1 MAATQDAQE
10 LFNSHDSAVA
20 PLGLV
25 VTEGA
30 RELGEKINAHLVSW
44 ATPDNNPRGTFLVE
58 NECPRFSSGDSKG
71 LIRSTIRGDDLFF
84 LVDVGN
90 YSCTYKLFGKQNAM
104 SPDDHFQDLKRLIQ
118 AASGKAH
125 RISVI
130 MPLLYGGRQ
139 HRRSYRESL
148 DCACALQELQAMGV
162 SNIVTFDAH
171 DSRVQNAVPLMGFD
185 NVMPYYQ
192 VLKALT
198 RKIPDLK
205 LNREHFMVVSPM
217 KAP

>member
-130 MPLLYGGRQ
+130 MPLLYGGRSTAAATGNPWTALV
-139 HRRSYRESL
+139 RYRNCRLWEFL
-148 DCACALQELQAMGV
+148 ILL
-162 SNIVTFDAH
+162 
-171 DSRVQNAVPLMGFD
+171 PLTPMTPGYKT
-185 NVMPYYQ
+185 PY
-192 VLKALT
+192 L
-198 RKIPDLK
+198 
-205 LNREHFMVVSPM
+205 
-217 KAP
+217 

>member
-71 LIRSTIRGDDLFF
+71 LIRSSIRGDDLFF
-84 LVDVGN
+84 LVDVEITAVLI
-90 YSCTYKLFGKQNAM
+90 SCSANKTLCPLTTTF
-104 SPDDHFQDLKRLIQ
+104 
-118 AASGKAH
+118 
-125 RISVI
+125 RILSV
-130 MPLLYGGRQ
+130 
-139 HRRSYRESL
+139 
-148 DCACALQELQAMGV
+148 
-162 SNIVTFDAH
+162 
-171 DSRVQNAVPLMGFD
+171 
-185 NVMPYYQ
+185 
-192 VLKALT
+192 
-198 RKIPDLK
+198 
-205 LNREHFMVVSPM
+205 
-217 KAP
+217 

>member
-90 YSCTYKLFGKQNAM
+90 YSCTYKLFG
-104 SPDDHFQDLKRLIQ
+104 DVYKRQL
-118 AASGKAH
+118 SNCGFH
-125 RISVI
+125 IST
-130 MPLLYGGRQ
+130 
-139 HRRSYRESL
+139 
-148 DCACALQELQAMGV
+148 A
-162 SNIVTFDAH
+162 F
-171 DSRVQNAVPLMGFD
+171 
-185 NVMPYYQ
+185 
-192 VLKALT
+192 KW
-198 RKIPDLK
+198 
-205 LNREHFMVVSPM
+205 
-217 KAP
+217 

>member
-104 SPDDHFQDLKRLIQ
+104 SPDDHFQDLKRFN
-118 AASGKAH
+118 S
-125 RISVI
+125 
-130 MPLLYGGRQ
+130 GRQ
-139 HRRSYRESL
+139 RKGPPDQRDYAPVVRRAPAPPQL
-148 DCACALQELQAMGV
+148 PG
-162 SNIVTFDAH
+162 
-171 DSRVQNAVPLMGFD
+171 
-185 NVMPYYQ
+185 
-192 VLKALT
+192 
-198 RKIPDLK
+198 IPGLR
-205 LNREHFMVVSPM
+205 LRAAGIAGYGSFQYCYL
-217 KAP
+217 